1 MKQKRSS
8 NDNYIYLK
16 KKILPI
22 RIFPQVLERTRKH
35 SGNNGGSPILS
46 VVIGTKPDF
55 YKQAPILIEAI
66 RQKLP
71 SFVIDTGQHFDE
83 LLGFGIKEFDLED
96 QIACNMQI
104 RGDLMEKASELILK
118 FGSFGR
124 YWRKEFGNRSHLLP
138 IVHGDT
144 LVAGIAPLA
153 WVFGMGQKVAQNEAG
168 LRSMSPDSIKHL
180 RVREDPT
187 KSFVEKFI
195 ESQFDG
201 GWFYAREEP

>member
-1 MKQKRSS
+1 LRQKRSN

-104 RGDLMEKASELILK
+104 RGDLWKK
-118 FGSFGR
+118 
-124 YWRKEFGNRSHLLP
+124 
-138 IVHGDT
+138 
-144 LVAGIAPLA
+144 
-153 WVFGMGQKVAQNEAG
+153 
-168 LRSMSPDSIKHL
+168 
-180 RVREDPT
+180 RVN
-187 KSFVEKFI
+187 S
-195 ESQFDG
+195 
-201 GWFYAREEP
+201 Y